1 MIKLWK
7 NTDGLPVV
15 FIGNDEKHMTVSFRS
30 KWHGIRK
37 LNAMRNITHV
47 VLGFIVIMI
56 RKKNNSVFVSNC
68 YARKEY
74 NIGTCYTK
82 PKHRYNFSKR

>member
-7 NTDGLPVV
+7 NTDGLPVIFV
-15 FIGNDEKHMTVSFRS
+15 GNDEKHIRMSFRL

-37 LNAMRNITHV
+37 LNAMRNTTHV

-56 RKKNNSVFVSNC
+56 KVKNDSVFVSNC
-68 YARKEY
+68 YARKGY
-74 NIGTCYTK
+74 YTGTCYTK
-82 PKHRYNFSKR
+82 PKYNLSKR